1 MSAATD
7 AHAPSRMRFRPGYLA
22 LALGAVV
29 VAVLPLL
36 FTTRY
41 STNLLVLGAAMG
53 IGTLGLVVVL
63 GYAGQISLAQAA
75 FYGIGAYA
83 VALGTTRWE
92 INWWLALL
100 LGLIAAAVAGAVLGM
115 ATLKLGGHYLA
126 MVTICFQVIFT
137 LVLTNWV
144 AVTGGPDG
152 ISNIKRPPFFIPLNT
167 AQRYA
172 WFALAALVVVGGLV
186 WWLRDTVLGRSMRA
200 IRENEIA
207 AEALGVNTPRVKV
220 IAFTIS
226 AIIGAL
232 GGAIYASGYLYISPD
247 TFNFDHAVAFLAMVL
262 VGGTES
268 VLGSILGAS
277 LLTFLPE
284 WLRELKRI
292 YLVIY
297 GCVIILVIVFM
308 PEGLWGYVKLL
319 GRRFARAVALPAAP
333 RTIQVGG
340 RGAPGEEILRVE
352 KLTKRFGGLVAVD
365 EVDLTV
371 RRGEAHALIGPNGSG
386 KTTCINLLSG
396 LYVPT
401 AGRIR
406 FLGQE
411 IGGQRPSRIAVS
423 GMARS
428 FQNLRLFRELS
439 VWENVLVGA
448 HRGGGHEAE
457 TRTRALAAIEF
468 VGLSDRAYEICRNLP
483 YGHQKLVELARAI
496 AGEPELLLLDEPGAG
511 LNQTEKQELVRLL
524 RRLNEMGLTILIVEH
539 DMSLVSSVASVATVL
554 NFGKKI
560 AEGTVDEV
568 LRHSAV
574 VEAYLGNREV
584 ALGV

>member
-1 MSAATD
+1 MSAVTD
-7 AHAPSRMRFRPGYLA
+7 AQAPSRIRFRPGYLA

-41 STNLLVLGAAMG
+41 STNLLILGAAMS

-100 LGLIAAAVAGAVLGM
+100 LGLIAATVAGAVLGM

-152 ISNIKRPPFFIPLNT
+152 ISNIKRPPFFVPLNS

-172 WFALAALVVVGGLV
+172 WFALAALLLVGALV

-200 IRENEIA
+200 VRENEIA

-220 IAFTIS
+220 IAFTFS
-226 AIIGAL
+226 ALIGAL

-268 VLGSILGAS
+268 VLGAILGAS

-284 WLRELKRI
+284 WLRELKKI

-308 PEGLWGYVKLL
+308 PEGLWGYAKLL
-319 GRRFARAVALPAAP
+319 GRRFARVVPLPPAP
-333 RTIQVGG
+333 RPVQVGG
-340 RGAPGEEILRVE
+340 RGTAGEEILRIE

-365 EVDLTV
+365 EVDLVV

-411 IGGQRPSRIAVS
+411 IAGRRPSRIAVS

-439 VWENVLVGA
+439 VWENDPDARAGGHRVRGADGQGSRDLPEPTLRPPKARRAGPRHRGRAGTAAVGRARGRSEPDGEAGAGAAAQAAERDGA
-448 HRGGGHEAE
+448 HDPDRGARHVPRRQGRLGCHCSQLRQENRRRNGGRGAAAFRGGGGVS
-457 TRTRALAAIEF
+457 RQQGGGPRCL
-468 VGLSDRAYEICRNLP
+468 R
-483 YGHQKLVELARAI
+483 YGTFTSPT
-496 AGEPELLLLDEPGAG
+496 GP
-511 LNQTEKQELVRLL
+511 
-524 RRLNEMGLTILIVEH
+524 
-539 DMSLVSSVASVATVL
+539 
-554 NFGKKI
+554 
-560 AEGTVDEV
+560 
-568 LRHSAV
+568 
-574 VEAYLGNREV
+574 
-584 ALGV
+584 

>member
-1 MSAATD
+1 MSNSTTGYASAW
-7 AHAPSRMRFRPGYLA
+7 PRFRSGYLA

-41 STNLLVLGAAMG
+41 STNLLILGSAMG

-83 VALGTTRWE
+83 VALGTTQWG
-92 INWWLALL
+92 INWWIALV
-100 LGLIAAAVAGAVLGM
+100 LGLAAAAVAGGILGT

-137 LVLTNWV
+137 LVATNWITF
-144 AVTGGPDG
+144 TGGPDG
-152 ISNIKRPPFFIPLNT
+152 ISNIKRPPFVIPLNS

-172 WFALAALVVVGGLV
+172 WFALTALFLVAGVV
-186 WWLRDTVLGRSMRA
+186 WWLRDTALGRAMRA
-200 IRENEIA
+200 IRENELA
-207 AEALGVNTPRVKV
+207 AEALGINTPRVKV
-220 IAFTIS
+220 IAFTLS
-226 AIIGAL
+226 AVLGAL
-232 GGAIYASGYLYISPD
+232 GGAIYASGYRYISPD
-247 TFNFDHAVAFLAMVL
+247 SFNFDHAVLFLAMVL

-268 VLGSILGAS
+268 FLGAILGAG

-284 WLRELKRI
+284 WLRDLKRI

-308 PEGLWGYVKLL
+308 PDGLWGYVKLL
-319 GRRFARAVALPAAP
+319 GRRFRRKRVLPAAD
-333 RTIQVGG
+333 RNLQVGK
-340 RGAPGEEILRVE
+340 RGAQGEEILRVDS
-352 KLTKRFGGLVAVD
+352 LVKRFGGLVAVD
-365 EVDLTV
+365 KVDLVV
-371 RRGEAHALIGPNGSG
+371 RRGEVHALIGPNGSG
-386 KTTCINLLSG
+386 KTTYINLLSG

-406 FLGQE
+406 FLGKDVA
-411 IGGQRPSRIAVS
+411 GLRPSRIACS

-428 FQNLRLFRELS
+428 FQNLRLFRELT

-448 HRGGGHEAE
+448 KRAGGNEAD
-457 TRTRALAAIEF
+457 TQGRAMAAIEF
-468 VGLSDRAYEICRNLP
+468 VGLSDKAYEICRSLP
-483 YGHQKLVELARAI
+483 YGHQKFVELARAI

-511 LNQTEKQELVRLL
+511 LNQTEKLELIRLL
-524 RRLNEMGLTILIVEH
+524 RRLNEMGLTIVIVEH
-539 DMSLVSSVASVATVL
+539 DMSLVSRVASTATVL

-568 LRHSAV
+568 LRHPAV

>member
-1 MSAATD
+1 MSYSTTGYVSAW
-7 AHAPSRMRFRPGYLA
+7 PRFRLGYLA

-41 STNLLVLGAAMG
+41 STNLLILGSAMG

-83 VALGTTRWE
+83 VALGTTHGG
-92 INWWLALL
+92 INWWIALV
-100 LGLIAAAVAGAVLGM
+100 LGLAAAAVAGGVLGTT
-115 ATLKLGGHYLA
+115 TLKLGGHYLA
-126 MVTICFQVIFT
+126 MVTICFQVSFT
-137 LVLTNWV
+137 LVATNWITF
-144 AVTGGPDG
+144 TGGPDG
-152 ISNIKRPPFFIPLNT
+152 ISNIKRPPFVIPLNS

-172 WFALAALVVVGGLV
+172 WFALTALFLVAGVV
-186 WWLRDTVLGRSMRA
+186 WWLRDTALGRAMRA
-200 IRENEIA
+200 IRENELA
-207 AEALGVNTPRVKV
+207 AEALGINTPRVKV
-220 IAFTIS
+220 IAFTLS
-226 AIIGAL
+226 AVLGAL
-232 GGAIYASGYLYISPD
+232 GGAIYASGYRYISPD
-247 TFNFDHAVAFLAMVL
+247 SFNFDHAVLFLAMVL

-268 VLGSILGAS
+268 FLGAILGAG

-284 WLRELKRI
+284 WLRDLKRI

-297 GCVIILVIVFM
+297 GGVIILVIVFM
-308 PEGLWGYVKLL
+308 PDGLWGYVKLL
-319 GRRFARAVALPAAP
+319 GRRFRRKRVLPAAG
-333 RTIQVGG
+333 RNLQVGN
-340 RGAPGEEILRVE
+340 RGAQGEEILRVDS
-352 KLTKRFGGLVAVD
+352 LVKRFGGLVAVD
-365 EVDLTV
+365 KVDLVV
-371 RRGEAHALIGPNGSG
+371 RRGEVHALIGPNGSG
-386 KTTCINLLSG
+386 KTTYINLLSG

-406 FLGQE
+406 FLGQDVA
-411 IGGQRPSRIAVS
+411 GLRPSRIACS

-428 FQNLRLFRELS
+428 FQNLRLFRELT

-448 HRGGGHEAE
+448 KRAGGNE
-457 TRTRALAAIEF
+457 TETKDRAMAAIEF
-468 VGLSDRAYEICRNLP
+468 VGLADKAYETCKNLP
-483 YGHQKLVELARAI
+483 YGHQKFVELARAI

-511 LNQTEKQELVRLL
+511 LNQTEKLELIRLL
-524 RRLNEMGLTILIVEH
+524 RRLNEMGLTIVIVEH
-539 DMSLVSSVASVATVL
+539 DMSLVSRVASTATVL

-568 LRHSAV
+568 LRHPAV